1 MLRSLCCAAAGLCL
15 SSGIASAQITV
26 EQTFSGRDAIAGSS
40 AATEGAS
47 VVIDWEA
54 EVRLG
59 LLLGE
64 PVVSVRF
71 KYEIVDGV
79 VTLPIVGS
87 GGEYNT
93 VPIRDLPSDWRE
105 GIRLIDVDLGVDVTQ
120 QTIASPYL
128 IADVGAPGRPGEWSF
143 NVPGSPDWDELF
155 RDPDLDLI
163 NEDNFLDELE
173 AQTIWQEALNLSDA
187 FILDAELSFYHLH
200 NTYMRSGR
208 EEYRG
213 LGIASNRLTEGVRRS
228 YGLDASDHPDA
239 WRAEVLNEPLGDE
252 SAWRSRNQRLEALI
266 DRLSD
271 LPDELREGD
280 NHAPYEQAVADAAL
294 VMRSLDREIASWE
307 AEGVDPDTLEQGYEP
322 TFIGGHDYY
331 VLRAVERGTIDR
343 FLVRVDGDSIDVV
356 RELDTSTVLLNNYLL
371 SGRETCGF
379 VVRGQAQDVTPI
391 SLFNVTA
398 EYPSINNGDFV
409 DLSMIDCQDRRNDL
423 RIHPWDR
430 MECAVVDIPRQQMLD
445 QLYDQMGGVRWA
457 LYGSINVGRC
467 TAERFEL
474 SVTRDSWQCHPISEH
489 PECVYA
495 SYEFD
500 SDFNFIRRTR

>member
-1 MLRSLCCAAAGLCL
+1 MLRSLCCAVAGLCL

-322 TFIGGHDYY
+322 NFQGKT
-331 VLRAVERGTIDR
+331 
-343 FLVRVDGDSIDVV
+343 GDFYILHLESSSRYQFYFVNAD
-356 RELDTSTVLLNNYLL
+356 DNY
-371 SGRETCGF
+371 
-379 VVRGQAQDVTPI
+379 
-391 SLFNVTA
+391 
-398 EYPSINNGDFV
+398 INNILDLDSNWPITFNQSFLIRQGRQRCGSISRNLDGVGSYAVRISPLITNLADWESV
-409 DLSMIDCQDRRNDL
+409 DLSMVDCPRDHYLVFNEHRPMLQRNE
-423 RIHPWDR
+423 RG
-430 MECAVVDIPRQQMLD
+430 LD
-445 QLYDQMGGVRWA
+445 GLSTQGP
-457 LYGSINVGRC
+457 SIELFGESTLVNYTGD
-467 TAERFEL
+467 RFEL
-474 SVTRDSWQCHPISEH
+474 SIVLAENMTRSSCFPLRSNPNCI
-489 PECVYA
+489 VR

-500 SDFNFIRRTR
+500 GEFNFIRRTR